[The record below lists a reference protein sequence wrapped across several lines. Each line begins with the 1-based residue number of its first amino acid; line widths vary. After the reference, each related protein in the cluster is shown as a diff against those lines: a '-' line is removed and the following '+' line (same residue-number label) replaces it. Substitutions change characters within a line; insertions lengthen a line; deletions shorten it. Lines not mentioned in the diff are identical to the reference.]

1 MDNNEQLI
9 EAGTSST
16 LDMDR
21 FSEQTP
27 EAQAAEVLNDIINDV
42 IRITNVS
49 EEQTSESVEEEVN
62 QVFAEDI
69 PILVEES
76 HVELTPME
84 EELLAAALESQNN
97 EIPVNSPTLLVEDVT
112 SRFSGAS
119 WYDKIRTK
127 IILLAGLGG
136 IGSYVAFLLSR
147 MHPFKIVMYDDDKVE
162 TANMSGQL
170 YCMENIGEYKVN
182 AIYNTMKRYSNF
194 YNVNALRERIT
205 DGTPARDIMICGF
218 DNMEARKTFYRVWK
232 THVRYSNDKDKC
244 LFIDGRLAAEEFQ
257 VFAIKGDDERAMG
270 IYEEEWLFDDSE
282 AEETLCSYKQTT
294 FMANMIGS
302 VMVNLFVNFV
312 ANEYDPVFP
321 RDVPFLTT
329 YDASTMYFKVEM

>member
-9 EAGTSST
+9 EAGTSFT
-16 LDMDR
+16 LEMDR
-21 FSEQTP
+21 FYNQTP
-27 EAQAAEVLNDIINDV
+27 EAQAAEVLNDIIRV
-42 IRITNVS
+42 TNVS

-76 HVELTPME
+76 HVELTSE
-84 EELLAAALESQNN
+84 EEALLAAALESQNN

-147 MHPFKIVMYDDDKVE
+147 IHPFKIVMYDDDKVE

-194 YNVNALRERIT
+194 YNANALRERIT

-232 THVRYSNDKDKC
+232 TYVRRSNSKDEC
-244 LFIDGRLAAEEFQ
+244 LFIDGR
-257 VFAIKGDDERAMG
+257 IKCL
-270 IYEEEWLFDDSE
+270 ITCL
-282 AEETLCSYKQTT
+282 YK
-294 FMANMIGS
+294 
-302 VMVNLFVNFV
+302 
-312 ANEYDPVFP
+312 
-321 RDVPFLTT
+321 
-329 YDASTMYFKVEM
+329 

>member
-9 EAGTSST
+9 EAGTSIT

-21 FSEQTP
+21 FFNQTP
-27 EAQAAEVLNDIINDV
+27 ESQAAEMLSDII
-42 IRITNVS
+42 RIANV
-49 EEQTSESVEEEVN
+49 N
-62 QVFAEDI
+62 DI
-69 PILVEES
+69 PISVEES

-119 WYDKIRTK
+119 WYDRIRTK

-147 MHPFKIVMYDDDKVE
+147 MHPFKIVMYDYDRVE
-162 TANMSGQL
+162 SANMSGQL

-182 AIYNTMKRYSNF
+182 AIYNTMKKFSNF
-194 YNVNALRERIT
+194 YNANSLRERIT

-244 LFIDGRLAAEEFQ
+244 LFIDGR
-257 VFAIKGDDERAMG
+257 IKCL
-270 IYEEEWLFDDSE
+270 ITCL
-282 AEETLCSYKQTT
+282 YK
-294 FMANMIGS
+294 
-302 VMVNLFVNFV
+302 
-312 ANEYDPVFP
+312 
-321 RDVPFLTT
+321 
-329 YDASTMYFKVEM
+329 